1 MININQ
7 IKGMKKLFILLLSLT
22 FAINSNAQRT
32 LFGNKNTKYT
42 TENSRYQKGTVPEL
56 RGRIVFQDE
65 IETND
70 QDKDQVYKKLANWA
84 NLRYMPNTSIGTWPS
99 NVFFKN
105 YEYAAVISADQKK
118 HSLQCTGNEELVFHK
133 SALSSD
139 FATINYFLDLEISE
153 DKISFKMS
161 NISYIYNFSDTPEKL
176 NAEDWISDKKAFNK
190 KGKPIKKCAKFRNET
205 IDLKDR
211 LINEIK
217 SCLEI
222 KDTNKTKTPVL

>member
-42 TENSRYQKGTVPEL
+42 TENPKYQKGTVPEL
-56 RGRIVFQDE
+56 RGRIVFKEE
-65 IETND
+65 IQTNN
-70 QDKDQVYKKLANWA
+70 KDNNQVYQKLISWA
-84 NLRYMPNTSIGTWPS
+84 NLRYMPNTSRGAWPS
-99 NVFFKN
+99 SLFFKN
-105 YEYAAVISADQKK
+105 YEDAAVISVNQHN
-118 HSLQCTGNEELVFHK
+118 HSIQCTGNEELVFHS

-217 SCLEI
+217 SCLDI
-222 KDTNKTKTPVL
+222 KETNKTKTPVL